1 MRCEVINIRTVS
13 DGEYRDISARQS
25 DGLKKRLESCSE
37 DDIKRT
43 LAGRLLLERMIKR
56 IYGKDRFEI
65 KYNKNGKPLCDFCFF
80 SISHSGDFAAVA
92 VSDEPIGV
100 DIQIP
105 CGFKRRKKYML
116 FSPAE
121 NEFVNT
127 ENSEDRFY
135 TLWTRKEAYIKAEGG
150 TLADAAKIS
159 LVSGG
164 RLKEKFGEYRFETE
178 KTESYYL
185 AVCCK

>member
-13 DGEYRDISARQS
+13 NDEYRDISARQS
-25 DGLKKRLESCSE
+25 DELKKKLENCGE
-37 DDIKRT
+37 DDVKRT

-56 IYGKDRFEI
+56 LYGKKRFEI
-65 KYNKNGKPLCDFCFF
+65 KYNRNGKPLCDFCFF

-92 VSDEPIGV
+92 VSDNQVGV

-105 CGFKRRKKYML
+105 GGFKKREKYML

-121 NEFVNT
+121 NEFVNA
-127 ENSEDRFY
+127 ENSENRFY

-150 TLADAAKIS
+150 TLSDAAKIS
-159 LVSGG
+159 LVCGG
-164 RLKEKFGEYRFETE
+164 ELKEKLGEYRFETE

>member
-25 DGLKKRLESCSE
+25 DELKKRLENCSE

-56 IYGKDRFEI
+56 IYGKEQFEI
-65 KYNKNGKPLCDFCFF
+65 KYNINGKPLCDFCFF

-92 VSDEPIGV
+92 VSGKPIGA

-105 CGFKRRKKYML
+105 CGFKRREKYML

-121 NEFVNT
+121 NEFVNAENT
-127 ENSEDRFY
+127 ENRFY

-159 LVSGG
+159 LVCGG
-164 RLKEKFGEYRFETE
+164 RLKERLGEYRFETE
-178 KTESYYL
+178 KTDSYYL
-185 AVCCK
+185 TVCCK

>member
-1 MRCEVINIRTVS
+1 MLYEIINIR
-13 DGEYRDISARQS
+13 DIPDEEYRTAAALQPYE
-25 DGLKKRLESCSE
+25 LKKRLENCK
-37 DDIKRT
+37 DADIKRT

-56 IYGKDRFEI
+56 IYGKERFEI

-92 VSDEPIGV
+92 VSDDPIGV

-105 CGFKRRKKYML
+105 GGFKKREKYML

-121 NEFVNT
+121 NEFVNA
-127 ENSEDRFY
+127 ENSENRFY

-159 LVSGG
+159 LVGG
-164 RLKEKFGEYRFETE
+164 GKFKEKLGEYRFETE